1 MHELDLR
8 ISDADRDDAA
18 HLLHR
23 SVGDGRISWAEH
35 GERLAGVYAART
47 GADLAQ
53 ILADLRPLD
62 GESAPPA
69 TWRKHSQHP
78 TPALQV
84 MLSKVVRRPDPGSG
98 PQRIN
103 VTLGAVVLDLRD
115 LPRGCQLDVVAN
127 TTLGKVEVYVSP
139 GTRLIDTGTA
149 WLGKR
154 STVDRSR
161 RPEPTQRLAA
171 NAPVVRLG
179 GHSVLGHVQVTV
191 D

>member
-8 ISDADRDDAA
+8 ISDADRDNAEQ
-18 HLLHR
+18 LLHR
-23 SVGDGRISWAEH
+23 SVGDGRIDWAEH
-35 GERLAGVYAART
+35 EERLASVYAART
-47 GADLAQ
+47 GADLVQ
-53 ILADLRPLD
+53 ILADLSPLD
-62 GESAPPA
+62 GASGPPA
-69 TWRKHSQHP
+69 AWSPQRQRP

-84 MLSKVVRRPDPGSG
+84 MLSKVVRRPEPGNG

-127 TTLGKVEVYVSP
+127 TTLGKVEVHVSP

-154 STVDRSR
+154 STVDRSH
-161 RPEPTQRLAA
+161 RPVPSQRLAA
-171 NAPVVRLG
+171 DAPVVRLG
-179 GHSVLGHVQVTV
+179 GHSVLGHVRVTIH
-191 D
+191 